1 MNKLQALHALLE
13 VADAGGFAK
22 AAQRMGVAT
31 SSVTRLIDALEDELG
46 TALLT
51 RTPRKVSL
59 TDTGEAY
66 AEQVAKVLDDL
77 AEADDSIA
85 DHGSMLTGSMRV
97 SVPGV
102 YNRLCLAAHL
112 TDFLKE
118 HPRLTLHVVAED
130 HYVDLA
136 QARID
141 VVVRIG
147 QMTQDPQLIAR
158 RLAGNPRYVVASP
171 AYLAAAGVPQAP
183 SDLAEHACLRFAYG
197 GSYRARQVWTFQRSS
212 ERHRIDVRGRMT
224 SNNADMLLAAVLGGQ
239 GMALLPAWLTR
250 EDMAAGRLVRLF
262 ADYAVTLH
270 DDQEASVYA
279 AYLPNRRH
287 SSKVH
292 ALVQF
297 LAARLT
303 R

>member
-1 MNKLQALHALLE
+1 MNKLQALQALLE

-46 TALLT
+46 TSLLT

-77 AEADDSIA
+77 AEADDSIV
-85 DHGSMLTGSMRV
+85 DHGAMLTGSMRV

-102 YNRLCLAAHL
+102 YNRLRLAAHL
-112 TDFLKE
+112 SDFLKE
-118 HPRLTLHVVAED
+118 HPRLTLHVVADD

-141 VVVRIG
+141 VVIRIG
-147 QMTQDPQLIAR
+147 QMTQDPRLIAR
-158 RLAGNPRYVVASP
+158 RLTGNPRYVVASP

-183 SDLAEHACLRFAYG
+183 ADFADHACLRFAYG
-197 GSYRARQVWTFQRSS
+197 GSYRARQVWIFQRGS
-212 ERHRIDVRGRMT
+212 ERHRVDVRGRLT

-239 GMALLPAWLTR
+239 GMALLPAWLTV
-250 EDMAAGRLVRLF
+250 DDLAAGRLVRLS
-262 ADYAVTLH
+262 ADYTVTLQ